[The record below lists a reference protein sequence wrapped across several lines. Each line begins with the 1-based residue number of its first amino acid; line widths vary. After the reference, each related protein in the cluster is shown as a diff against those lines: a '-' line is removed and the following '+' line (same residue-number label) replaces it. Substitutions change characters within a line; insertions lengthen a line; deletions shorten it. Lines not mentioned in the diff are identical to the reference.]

1 MNIIKLNIKMSQN
14 LFYVKLSLFTMQGYY
29 VFFVGVSETFKKH
42 KSKNLTIFGR
52 EMPKKNDKTFNAK

>member
-1 MNIIKLNIKMSQN
+1 MSQN

-29 VFFVGVSETFKKH
+29 VFLVGASETFKKH

-52 EMPKKNDKTFNAK
+52 EMSKKTDKTFNAK